1 MTTVYRQADRQVDR
15 QIGSK
20 VGREII
26 LDTALYLTR
35 TDLGCQPYVNFPS
48 PDAVLNKS
56 LPISFCLS
64 LAITT
69 QLAAAS
75 K

>member
-1 MTTVYRQADRQVDR
+1 M
-15 QIGSK
+15 

-26 LDTALYLTR
+26 MDTALYLTR
-35 TDLGCQPYVNFPS
+35 TGLGCEPYVNFPS
-48 PDAVLNKS
+48 PDSVLNKS